1 MYNII
6 VVSDGTGRTAQ
17 QALDAALTQF
27 PGIKPEVI
35 VRPGVRTYDQ
45 VEKVV
50 QEAAEKQAIIL
61 HTIVS
66 DEMRSVIVKLSRK
79 YNVER
84 IDIMGPLLM
93 RLSHHFK
100 DISPSEK
107 PGLFHKLNKDYFR
120 RIEAMEYTFRHD
132 DGMRHSEIDK
142 ADIVILGVSRT
153 FKTPLSIYLATKGWF
168 VANIPII
175 LNINPPD
182 SLYKVNPSNVFCL
195 MTNPKHLS
203 QLRKSRHE
211 HLGGITGN
219 YAEYMYVAEEL
230 KFALR
235 LYRSQPKWT
244 IINVTGKSIE
254 EIASE
259 ILALK
264 RKNDNTTLNPA
275 T

>member
-1 MYNII
+1 MYYVI

-17 QALDAALTQF
+17 QALEAALTQF
-27 PGIKPEVI
+27 PRIKPQVI
-35 VRPGVRTYDQ
+35 VRPGIRSAEQIEEVVR
-45 VEKVV
+45 
-50 QEAAEKQAIIL
+50 EAVSYNALIL

-66 DEMRSVIVKLSRK
+66 DEMRSVMLRISRK
-79 YNVER
+79 YNVEA
-84 IDIMGPLLM
+84 IDIMGPLLL

-100 DISPSEK
+100 DIEPSEK
-107 PGLFHKLNKDYFR
+107 PGLFHKLNEAYFR

-132 DGMRHSEIDK
+132 DGLRSHEIDK

-175 LNINPPD
+175 LNIDPPQSVFNVD
-182 SLYKVNPSNVFCL
+182 PGNVFCL
-195 MTNPKHLS
+195 VTNPKHLA

-211 HLGGITGN
+211 HLGGTTGN
-219 YAEYMYVAEEL
+219 YAEYSYVAAEL

-235 LYRSQPKWT
+235 LYRLRPKWT
-244 IINVTGKSIE
+244 IVNVTGKSIE

-259 ILALK
+259 ILSLK
-264 RKNDNTTLNPA
+264 RKKQDF
-275 T
+275 

>member
-1 MYNII
+1 MYYII

-27 PGIKPEVI
+27 PGIQPEVI
-35 VRPGVRTYDQ
+35 VRPGVRTRDQ
-45 VEKVV
+45 VEEVV
-50 QEAAEKQAIIL
+50 REAAEKNAIIL

-66 DEMRSVIVKLSRK
+66 DEMRSIMVKLSRK

-84 IDIMGPLLM
+84 IDIMGPLLL

-100 DISPSEK
+100 DASPSEK
-107 PGLFHKLNKDYFR
+107 PGLFHKLNKAYFR

-132 DGMRHSEIDK
+132 DGMRHHEIDK

-175 LNINPPD
+175 LNIDPPASVYKINPE
-182 SLYKVNPSNVFCL
+182 NVFCL

-219 YAEYMYVAEEL
+219 YAEYMHVADEL
-230 KFALR
+230 KFAQR
-235 LYRSQPKWT
+235 LYRHQPKWT
-244 IINVTGKSIE
+244 IVNVTGKSIE

-259 ILALK
+259 ILTLK
-264 RKNDNTTLNPA
+264 RKSERVLD
-275 T
+275 